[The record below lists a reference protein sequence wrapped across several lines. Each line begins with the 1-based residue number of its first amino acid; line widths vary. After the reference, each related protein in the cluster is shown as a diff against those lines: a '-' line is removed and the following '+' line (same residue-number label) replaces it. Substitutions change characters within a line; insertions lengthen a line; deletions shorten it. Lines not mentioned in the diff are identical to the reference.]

1 MAAMTTA
8 PEEIIPPTRA
18 ARMMGVAT
26 LASRGIGFVR
36 VWVIAIVLGTTLLGN
51 TYQSSSSVSNVLF
64 ELLAAGALSAVLVP
78 TFVRHIEAG
87 DEAEA
92 ERLASGVLG
101 MALMVLGVIALIG
114 FLLAPQI
121 GSLIASG
128 APSPRL
134 RAQQSVL
141 ATYLTRF
148 FVFQVLLYAIGTVA
162 TAVLYAKRRFV
173 AAAMAPIA
181 NTVAVV
187 GSLIVFRV
195 LTGPHP
201 TLALSGG
208 ERFTLA
214 IGGMLGVLG
223 FVGVPVVALTRT
235 TFRLRPRLARPDAE
249 LGRLLRL
256 STWAVLQHGGIGILL
271 GAAIIMGNQV
281 EGGVVAYQFAFV
293 AIMAPYAI
301 LAQPVHT
308 TILPELSH
316 HGADGNLVRFASQLR
331 WALDNM
337 ARLIVPVSAA
347 MVALALPAMR
357 VVAVGQSKGGAGVLA
372 AALASLALGLFPY
385 SAFLL
390 FARASYALGDSKTPA
405 VIALVTALVG
415 AAAMVVIGSLVHGDA
430 RVGALGIGHTIAY
443 TLGAL
448 ALGAALRR
456 KLGHPIFPLAL
467 PRTALVAGLIAAA
480 AWIAHQY
487 FEPKHRIDALV
498 FLAVAGTVGGAAYVG
513 MVRATRRRL
522 DTLPTPKDLAADPDA
537 ALDI

>member
-1 MAAMTTA
+1 MTTA

-467 PRTALVAGLIAAA
+467 PRTALLAGLIAAA

>member
-1 MAAMTTA
+1 M
-8 PEEIIPPTRA
+8 
-18 ARMMGVAT
+18 
-26 LASRGIGFVR
+26 
-36 VWVIAIVLGTTLLGN
+36 
-51 TYQSSSSVSNVLF
+51 
-64 ELLAAGALSAVLVP
+64 
-78 TFVRHIEAG
+78 
-87 DEAEA
+87 
-92 ERLASGVLG
+92 
-101 MALMVLGVIALIG
+101 
-114 FLLAPQI
+114 
-121 GSLIASG
+121 
-128 APSPRL
+128 
-134 RAQQSVL
+134 
-141 ATYLTRF
+141 
-148 FVFQVLLYAIGTVA
+148 
-162 TAVLYAKRRFV
+162 
-173 AAAMAPIA
+173 
-181 NTVAVV
+181 
-187 GSLIVFRV
+187 
-195 LTGPHP
+195 
-201 TLALSGG
+201 
-208 ERFTLA
+208 
-214 IGGMLGVLG
+214 
-223 FVGVPVVALTRT
+223 
-235 TFRLRPRLARPDAE
+235 
-249 LGRLLRL
+249 
-256 STWAVLQHGGIGILL
+256 LQHGGIGILL